1 MGESDIMD
9 YTLILNV
16 VVEIVKVCFP
26 VALIFGLV
34 GKMVNFA
41 LDMILNR
48 RIDL

>member
-1 MGESDIMD
+1 MD

-26 VALIFGLV
+26 ASLIFGLV